1 MSELHQPVYVTNN
14 SPTKSP
20 NKKFNTI
27 RNFLK
32 NKSSLTDL
40 SIYNKNNNGNNTKS
54 IKKKRSLGSLLPTS
68 ETIVGT
74 SIHNWSNEIN
84 TPISLIESEK
94 VGKVSIIEKSNKLE
108 PFPGNNNSNNN
119 NNEYSGESTDDEN
132 SSQFSFRNRTS
143 SIKFY
148 KSNEQIENEEN
159 ENLRY
164 KFLKNLG
171 IENGMDSVSIGSK
184 RVNVFDDDVNYI
196 NYEEI
201 DETDE
206 LFNRNLFDDDDGD
219 GDGDGDG
226 DYDYKAPKGLE
237 LDDYEYKAPR
247 SLELDD
253 YEDGG
258 DDVDEYDDYNEEEEE
273 DYTIPVIE
281 INDMDYESNKS
292 LNSDNNNELSKEL
305 LEIINNKTQQD
316 TKLKS
321 IEINLKPVK
330 SSILRNH
337 RSIKFHHLSSDI
349 EDKLSLKDENDKIEG
364 NKNNN
369 GDDNRDEIWKNLSAL
384 DEVNSIPE
392 EYLFINRNKNRFST
406 ILINDEEI
414 NVSNEEDIDKK
425 SKGHHL
431 WKNLI
436 MRKESKIELNDK
448 TITLYNRYEEIN
460 DDNDDDGKEEGE
472 LSTIME

>member
-1 MSELHQPVYVTNN
+1 
-14 SPTKSP
+14 
-20 NKKFNTI
+20 
-27 RNFLK
+27 
-32 NKSSLTDL
+32 
-40 SIYNKNNNGNNTKS
+40 
-54 IKKKRSLGSLLPTS
+54 
-68 ETIVGT
+68 
-74 SIHNWSNEIN
+74 
-84 TPISLIESEK
+84 
-94 VGKVSIIEKSNKLE
+94 
-108 PFPGNNNSNNN
+108 
-119 NNEYSGESTDDEN
+119 
-132 SSQFSFRNRTS
+132 
-143 SIKFY
+143 
-148 KSNEQIENEEN
+148 
-159 ENLRY
+159 
-164 KFLKNLG
+164 
-171 IENGMDSVSIGSK
+171 MDSVSIGSK
-184 RVNVFDDDVNYI
+184 RVNIFDEDVNYI

-206 LFNRNLFDDDDGD
+206 LFNRNLFDDDE
-219 GDGDGDG
+219 GDGDG
-226 DYDYKAPKGLE
+226 DYEYRAPKGLE

-258 DDVDEYDDYNEEEEE
+258 DDVDEYDGYDDDYNEEEEE

-281 INDMDYESNKS
+281 INDMDHESNKS
-292 LNSDNNNELSKEL
+292 IHSDNNNELSKEL

-349 EDKLSLKDENDKIEG
+349 EDKLSLKDENDKED
-364 NKNNN
+364 NN
-369 GDDNRDEIWKNLSAL
+369 GDDNRDEIWKNLTAL

-392 EYLFINRNKNRFST
+392 ECSFINRNKNRFST
-406 ILINDEEI
+406 ILVNEEENND
-414 NVSNEEDIDKK
+414 SNEEDNDKK

-448 TITLYNRYEEIN
+448 TITLYNRYEESN
-460 DDNDDDGKEEGE
+460 DDNEEEGNEEGE